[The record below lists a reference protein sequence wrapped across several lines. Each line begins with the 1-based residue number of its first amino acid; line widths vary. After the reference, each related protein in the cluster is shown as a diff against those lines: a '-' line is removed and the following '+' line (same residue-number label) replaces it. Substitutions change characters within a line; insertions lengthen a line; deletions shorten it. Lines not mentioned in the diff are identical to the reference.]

1 MTTANKKTVV
11 AAALLAA
18 LFSTS
23 SHAGLGDSLV
33 ASGGNVLITFEGTDA
48 GYDSLISVNG
58 GTEIF
63 PNHGTG
69 VGTTVDLGFFAA
81 GTVLDISLHVLNTG
95 NFWHT
100 GPGAGNADGLEHAN
114 VVYNF
119 NGDAGRTYVG
129 FEDLFG
135 GGDRDYN
142 DHQFSFTNV
151 SNPVPE
157 PETYALMLAGLGLM
171 GFVAR
176 RRKAA

>member
-1 MTTANKKTVV
+1 MTTTNKKTIV

-18 LFSTS
+18 LFSTA
-23 SHAGLGDSLV
+23 SHAAIGDALV
-33 ASGGNVLITFEGTDA
+33 ASGGNVFITFEGGDA

-58 GTEIF
+58 GPEIF
-63 PNHGTG
+63 PNHSTS
-69 VGTTVDLGFFAA
+69 VGSTVDLGFFAA

-95 NFWHT
+95 DFWHT
-100 GPGAGNADGLEHAN
+100 GAGAGNADGIEHAN

-157 PETYALMLAGLGLM
+157 PETYALMLAGLGVM